1 VDLQHSFSVPIGIEQ
16 AWEAFTDIERIAPCL
31 PGAAITSVDGDEF
44 TGTAKVKLGPISL
57 QYAGKGTWVSRDQST
72 YSAVIEAQGKDKRGN
87 GTAGATISAH
97 LEPDGSSTR
106 VVVDTELKITG
117 RPAQFGR
124 GVIQDVGGKLLDQFA
139 ACLATR
145 LAEPASGSAPAPAAA
160 LEGAPADTTT
170 SAGAGT
176 AAPAGGSG
184 SSSEAGGSTASTTPR
199 EGPGPV
205 PAGGSAEAS
214 GDGSSAGQGAADA
227 GGGEA
232 WPSRTGEAYPGPQ
245 DSSAGSHGTSR
256 SGGGV
261 QGAGGSTSS
270 PGSASSSAEP
280 VELDLGGVV
289 GPVLLKRLAPVAI
302 GVVVLVLLIR
312 RLRR

>member
-1 VDLQHSFSVPIGIEQ
+1 VDLQHSFSVPIGVEE

-97 LEPDGSSTR
+97 LEPEGDATR

-145 LAEPASGSAPAPAAA
+145 LAEPAIDTAA
-160 LEGAPADTTT
+160 
-170 SAGAGT
+170 
-176 AAPAGGSG
+176 AAPAGAPEGA
-184 SSSEAGGSTASTTPR
+184 EQPTTP

-205 PAGGSAEAS
+205 PA
-214 GDGSSAGQGAADA
+214 A
-227 GGGEA
+227 GGPGSTA
-232 WPSRTGEAYPGPQ
+232 AASAPAAATPRPAYPGPV
-245 DSSAGSHGTSR
+245 T
-256 SGGGV
+256 
-261 QGAGGSTSS
+261 GA
-270 PGSASSSAEP
+270 PAPEP

-289 GPVLLKRLAPVAI
+289 GPVLLKRLAPVGAA
-302 GVVVLVLLIR
+302 LLAVLLLVR
-312 RLRR
+312 RLRRR